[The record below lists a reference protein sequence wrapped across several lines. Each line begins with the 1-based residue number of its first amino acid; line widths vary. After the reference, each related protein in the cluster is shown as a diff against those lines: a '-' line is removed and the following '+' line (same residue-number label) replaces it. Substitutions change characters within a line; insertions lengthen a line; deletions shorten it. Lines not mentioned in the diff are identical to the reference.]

1 MEVDDIEKNNFKDYN
16 LKLELL
22 RGLYSLGL
30 EDPSYI
36 QKKVL
41 SSLFSSQK
49 DILVQSPKYT
59 GKKLSFIIYSLQRI
73 SKDKKETTQCLI
85 LCHTREAVTKI
96 KNIYKEISKFM
107 NIKIHYL
114 LGGTIKDDI
123 KEISGGAEII
133 VGTPG
138 RVLDLVNKKI
148 LNLNELDFFVIDDIK
163 QMIER
168 DFIETIYNILNLT
181 NNKCRKAI
189 FIENSFSNNN
199 EDKKDIMMD
208 LNEDINNKL
217 KIGKDIIII
226 NNNIDDKGRL
236 NNYKIF
242 KITLKEEMKLKI
254 LLNIYKIMDI
264 SQTIIYCNEENTIN
278 EINKTLSDANFEC
291 NTLNEDK
298 TKIISNFKKGQ
309 IRIMITNFDINL
321 EEINLYNKAVII
333 VYEIPNDIDIYLKS
347 FGRNEFF
354 GREGIIINFI
364 TENNK
369 DIIDNLEKL
378 IGDSIQELP
387 KEFSNII

>member
-1 MEVDDIEKNNFKDYN
+1 MEVENTKKNNFKDYN

-30 EDPSYI
+30 EEPSYI

-41 SSLFSSQK
+41 SSLLSSQN

-59 GKKLSFIIYSLQRI
+59 GKKLSFIIYSLQKI
-73 SKDKKETTQCLI
+73 SKEKKEATQCLI

-96 KNIYKEISKFM
+96 KNMYKEIAKFM

-168 DFIETIYNILNLT
+168 DFIEIIYNILNVI

-189 FIENSFSNNN
+189 FEECMNNNN
-199 EDKKDIMMD
+199 EDKKDIKME
-208 LNEDINNKL
+208 LNDDIKNKL
-217 KIGKDIIII
+217 KIGNDIIII
-226 NNNIDDKGRL
+226 NNKIDDKCRL

-264 SQTIIYCNEENTIN
+264 SQTIIFCKEENTIN
-278 EINKTLSDANFEC
+278 EINKSLSDANYVC

-298 TKIISNFKKGQ
+298 SKIISYFKKGQ
-309 IRIMITNFDINL
+309 VRILVTNFDVNL
-321 EEINLYNKAVII
+321 EEINLNNKAVMII
-333 VYEIPNDIDIYLKS
+333 YEIPDDIDIYLKTL
-347 FGRNEFF
+347 GRNEFF
-354 GREGIIINFI
+354 GREGIIINFA

-369 DIIDNLEKL
+369 DIINTLEKL